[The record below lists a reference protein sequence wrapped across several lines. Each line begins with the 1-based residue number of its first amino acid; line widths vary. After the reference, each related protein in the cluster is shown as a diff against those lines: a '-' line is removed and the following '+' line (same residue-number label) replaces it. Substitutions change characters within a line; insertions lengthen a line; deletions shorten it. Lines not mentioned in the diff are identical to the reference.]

1 MSAAKV
7 YKDMEGEPIE
17 CHNKF
22 MEMRNKYFAH
32 DENNFKA
39 SKLGAI
45 LNVDA
50 GIMMGV
56 AYPKIHAEFDYFE
69 TMAILR
75 YLCQITQKW
84 VSEKLDKESSSVMRY
99 VEQIGFEVLN
109 SYEDVIVSKNEES
122 D

>member
-1 MSAAKV
+1 MDAAKV
-7 YKDMEGEPIE
+7 YKGVADEPIE

-50 GIMMGV
+50 GVMMGV
-56 AYPKIHAEFDYFE
+56 AYPQMQAEFDYFD

-84 VSEKLDKESSSVMRY
+84 VSKRLDSEISSVMRY
-99 VEQIGFEVLN
+99 VEQRGFEVLN
-109 SYEDVIVSKNEES
+109 SYENVIVSKNDES